1 VTTYTI
7 KDIAKLAGVGVST
20 VSRAL
25 NNHPDINKKTKD
37 KIMEIIEECNYS
49 PNENAKHLK
58 LSFTNNIS
66 IIVKGTANPFFEN
79 IVEQMQYD
87 LGRKGYNAIVN
98 YIDEHGDEIKTAMKL
113 YNEKKLEGIIFLG
126 GSSKKFNTELSKF
139 HIPCVVSTVFIPDLP
154 LDKTACVSV
163 DDKAAAGKALDYL
176 ITYGHKNIA
185 IIGGKRGYTNTDLR
199 YQGAVESFAKH
210 GLAFDDEKYMVSKFS
225 LESSY
230 NAMAALL
237 EKDRTITA
245 VFAMSDTMA
254 IGAAKAITDAGL
266 SIPEDI
272 SIIGFDGID
281 IAHFYNPTLATIKQP
296 AKEIAKISVKVLIEN
311 ILGEC
316 ENNKVLLD
324 TQLIKGNS
332 VKRLVG

>member
-1 VTTYTI
+1 MTTYTI

-25 NNHPDINKKTKD
+25 NNHPDINGKTKD
-37 KIMEIIEECNYS
+37 KIMEIVEKYNYS

-58 LSFTNNIS
+58 LSVTNNVS
-66 IIVKGTANPFFEN
+66 IVVKGTSNPFFES
-79 IVEQMQYD
+79 IVENMQYD
-87 LGRKGYNAIVN
+87 LEKKGYNALVS
-98 YIDEHGDEIKTAMKL
+98 YIDEHGDEIRTAMKL
-113 YNEKKLEGIIFLG
+113 YTEKKLEGIIFLG

-139 HIPCVVSTVFIPDLP
+139 HIPCVVSTVFVPELPPDG
-154 LDKTACVSV
+154 KACVSV
-163 DDKAAAGKALDYL
+163 DDKAAAHKALDYL
-176 ITYGHKNIA
+176 ISSGHRNIG

-199 YQGAVESFAKH
+199 YQGAIESFAAN
-210 GLAFDDEKYMVSKFS
+210 GLVFDHNHYVVSKFS

-230 NAMAALL
+230 RAMTELL
-237 EKDRTITA
+237 QKDATITA

-272 SIIGFDGID
+272 SIIGFDGIE
-281 IAHFYNPTLATIKQP
+281 ISRFYNPSLATIQQP

-311 ILGEC
+311 ITGEC
-316 ENNKVLLD
+316 ETNQVLLD
-324 TQLIKGNS
+324 TQLIKGSS
-332 VKRLVG
+332 VKKIDH